1 MVNSVKYF
9 EEVCINKFLEMSAEF
24 AENPTDIA
32 SYVKNV
38 TDQLTKLGQE
48 IIKETL
54 EEFDTIIKESAER
67 KEKWYVERTV
77 EKSLVTSLCTVSFNK
92 TLYKDKKTGEYIYLL
107 DKVMEMAPHTRIT
120 TDGIERILTEAVQ
133 TSYRRGGDNVSIDA
147 TSVSKETTKKILHN
161 LKFPETEYS
170 KEKKEVEYLYID
182 ADEDH
187 VSLQFRDEKGDI
199 HVRDNGYK
207 NNGFITKLVYVYEG
221 IEKEAPESTRHR
233 LVNPY
238 YFCGSSY
245 DESNEELWDRVFEYI
260 ENTYDISKIKKIF
273 LNADGGAW
281 IKAGN
286 SRIAG
291 ITYVLDE
298 FHMSKYLVK
307 MTSHMTRSYTKEDV
321 KEFRKILKEIIRD
334 NTRDEFRNAIDYLK
348 EYANT
353 DKEKANISDA
363 GDYFLSNWTAAKRRY
378 TDRKH
383 VKGCSAEGHV
393 SHVLSSRM
401 SSRPMGWSK
410 RGATQMAKLRA
421 YYLNGGDMLELAR
434 YQEEELPMAA
444 GAEVEK
450 IFSAAKFRERNSS
463 KYGEIGKWYGTIPYC
478 ELPVSVKK
486 RFAIK
491 NHIYNL

>member
-9 EEVCINKFLEMSAEF
+9 NEVCIKNFLELSAEF
-24 AENPTDIA
+24 AENPNDIA
-32 SYVKNV
+32 SYVKKV

-54 EEFDTIIKESAER
+54 EEFDSIIKDSLER

-77 EKSLVTSLCTVSFNK
+77 EKSLVTSLCTVTFNK

-107 DKVMEMAPHTRIT
+107 DKVMGMTPHTRIT
-120 TDGIERILTEAVQ
+120 TDAVERILTEAVQ
-133 TSYRRGGDNVSIDA
+133 TSYRRGGDNVSIDE
-147 TSVSKETTKKILHN
+147 TDVSKETTMNIIHP
-161 LKFPETEYS
+161 LKFPEEKYPT
-170 KEKKEVEYLYID
+170 EKKDVEYLYID

-199 HVRDNGYK
+199 HIGDNGYK

-238 YFCGSSY
+238 YFSGSSY

-260 ENTYDISKIKKIF
+260 ENTYDVNKIKKIF

-307 MTSHMTRSYTKEDV
+307 MTSHLEKHFSKDDV
-321 KEFRKILKEIIRD
+321 KEFRKILKEIM
-334 NTRDEFRNAIDYLK
+334 Y
-348 EYANT
+348 
-353 DKEKANISDA
+353 
-363 GDYFLSNWTAAKRRY
+363 NWAAAKRRY
-378 TDRKH
+378 ADRKH

-434 YQEEELPMAA
+434 YQEEEMPMAA

>member
-1 MVNSVKYF
+1 MDNSVKYF

-24 AENPTDIA
+24 AENPSDIA
-32 SYVKNV
+32 SYVKNL
-38 TDQLTKLGQE
+38 TSQLVKLGQV
-48 IIKETL
+48 ILKETL
-54 EEFDTIIKESAER
+54 EEFDSIIKESPER
-67 KEKWYVERTV
+67 KKRWYVERTV
-77 EKSLVTSLCTVSFNK
+77 EKSLVTSLCTVTFNK

-107 DKVMEMAPHTRIT
+107 DKIMEMAPHTRIT
-120 TDGIERILTEAVQ
+120 TDGVERILSEAVQ
-133 TSYRRGGDNVSIDA
+133 TSYRRGGENVSIDE
-147 TSVSKETTKKILHN
+147 TIVSKETTKKILHN
-161 LKFPETEYS
+161 LKFPEIEYP

-199 HVRDNGYK
+199 HISDNGYK

-221 IEKEAPESTRHR
+221 IEKESPESTRHR

-238 YFCGSSY
+238 YFSGSSY
-245 DESNEELWDRVFEYI
+245 DESNEELWERVFEYI

-273 LNADGGAW
+273 LNADGGSW
-281 IKAGN
+281 IKAG
-286 SRIAG
+286 SSKIAG

-307 MTSHMTRSYTKEDV
+307 MTSHMEKFYSKEDV
-321 KEFRKILKEIIRD
+321 KGFRKILKEIIRE
-334 NTRDEFRNAIDYLK
+334 NTRDEFRNAIDYLQD
-348 EYANT
+348 YVST
-353 DKEKANISDA
+353 DREKEKIADA
-363 GDYFLSNWTAAKRRY
+363 GDYFLSNWMAAKRRY
-378 TDRKH
+378 ADRKH

-410 RGATQMAKLRA
+410 LGATKMAELRA
-421 YYLNGGDMLELAR
+421 YYLNGGDMFELAK
-434 YQEEELPMAA
+434 YQRAELPMAA
-444 GAEVEK
+444 GAEMENVL
-450 IFSAAKFRERNSS
+450 SAAKLMKKSKS
-463 KYGEIGKWYGTIPYC
+463 KYGEIGKWYNTIPYC
-478 ELPVSVKK
+478 ELPLSVKK

>member
-133 TSYRRGGDNVSIDA
+133 TSYRRGGDNVSIDE

-161 LKFPETEYS
+161 LKFPETEYT

-199 HVRDNGYK
+199 HISDNGYK

-221 IEKEAPESTRHR
+221 IEKEAPESKRHR
-233 LVNPY
+233 LKNPY
-238 YFCGSSY
+238 YFSGSSY

-260 ENTYDISKIKKIF
+260 ENTYDVSKIKKIF
-273 LNADGGAW
+273 LNADGGSW

-307 MTSHMTRSYTKEDV
+307 MTSHLEKLYSKDDV
-321 KEFRKILKEIIRD
+321 KGFRKILKAMIKE
-334 NTRDEFRNAIDYLK
+334 NTREEFQNAIDYLQ
-348 EYANT
+348 EFT
-353 DKEKANISDA
+353 DGENEKKKIADA
-363 GDYFLSNWTAAKRRY
+363 GDYFLYNWAAAKRRY
-378 TDRKH
+378 ADREH

-410 RGATQMAKLRA
+410 LGATQMAKLRA

-434 YQEEELPMAA
+434 YQEKEMPMAA
-444 GAEVEK
+444 GAEVEN
-450 IFSAAKFRERNSS
+450 IFSAAKFKKRNSN
-463 KYGEIGKWYGTIPYC
+463 KFGEIGRWYETIPYC
-478 ELPVSVKK
+478 EMSMTLKK

-491 NHIYNL
+491 NHIYGL

>member
-1 MVNSVKYF
+1 MYNSVKYF
-9 EEVCINKFLEMSAEF
+9 EEVCIKNFLELSAEF
-24 AENPTDIA
+24 AENPNDIA
-32 SYVKNV
+32 SYVKKV
-38 TDQLTKLGQE
+38 TDQLTKLGQV

-54 EEFDTIIKESAER
+54 EEFDTIIKESPER

-77 EKSLVTSLCTVSFNK
+77 EKSLITSLCAVSFNK
-92 TLYKDKKTGEYIYLL
+92 TLYKDKKTGEYVYLL
-107 DKVMEMAPHTRIT
+107 DKVMGMAPHTRIT
-120 TDGIERILTEAVQ
+120 TDGFERILDEAVK
-133 TSYRRGGDNVSIDA
+133 TSYSRGGENVSIDE
-147 TSVSKETTKKILHN
+147 TIVSKETTKKILHS
-161 LKFPETEYS
+161 LKFPEIEYP

-187 VSLQFRDEKGDI
+187 VSLQFRDKKGDI
-199 HVRDNGYK
+199 HISDNGYK

-260 ENTYDISKIKKIF
+260 ENTYDVSKIKKIF
-273 LNADGGAW
+273 LNADGGSW
-281 IKAGN
+281 IKTGN

-298 FHMSKYLVK
+298 FHMGKYLVK
-307 MTSHMTRSYTKEDV
+307 MTSHLEKRFSKDDV
-321 KEFRKILKEIIRD
+321 KGFRKILKDMIKE
-334 NTRDEFRNAIDYLK
+334 NTREEFQNAIDYLQ
-348 EYANT
+348 EFATSENE
-353 DKEKANISDA
+353 KEKIADA
-363 GDYFLSNWTAAKRRY
+363 GDYFLHNWMAAKRRY
-378 TDRKH
+378 ADRKL

>member
-9 EEVCINKFLEMSAEF
+9 EEVCINKFSEMSAEF
-24 AENPTDIA
+24 AENPKNID
-32 SYVKNV
+32 SYVKKL
-38 TDQLTKLGQE
+38 TSQLIKLGQV

-54 EEFDTIIKESAER
+54 EEFDTIIKESPER

-77 EKSLVTSLCTVSFNK
+77 EKSLITSLCAVSFNK
-92 TLYKDKKTGEYIYLL
+92 TLYKDKKTGEYVYLL
-107 DKVMEMAPHTRIT
+107 DKVMGMAPHTRIT
-120 TDGIERILTEAVQ
+120 TDGFERILDEAVK
-133 TSYRRGGDNVSIDA
+133 TSYSRGGENVSIDE
-147 TSVSKETTKKILHN
+147 TIVSKETTKKILHS
-161 LKFPETEYS
+161 LKFPEIEYP

-187 VSLQFRDEKGDI
+187 VSLQFRDKKGDI
-199 HVRDNGYK
+199 HISDNGYK

-260 ENTYDISKIKKIF
+260 ENTYDVSKIKKIF
-273 LNADGGAW
+273 LNADGGSW
-281 IKAGN
+281 IKTGN

-298 FHMSKYLVK
+298 FHMGKYLVK
-307 MTSHMTRSYTKEDV
+307 MTSHLEKRFSKDDV
-321 KEFRKILKEIIRD
+321 KGFRKILKDMIKE
-334 NTRDEFRNAIDYLK
+334 NTREEFQNAIDYLQ
-348 EYANT
+348 EFATSENE
-353 DKEKANISDA
+353 KEKIADA
-363 GDYFLSNWTAAKRRY
+363 GDYFLHNWMAAKRRY
-378 TDRKH
+378 ADRKL